1 VSSFDQLA
9 IALRV
14 GERSMPCFRRGT
26 LISTPEGDIAV
37 EELEA
42 GGYVCVYGGV
52 WAGQIKSVYSDVT
65 TDALV
70 VSYLKEIAAEA
81 GVRPKTLA
89 AAKRG
94 LSLTERLRPDDGEL
108 YWFLPPNVV
117 GFFPK
122 EHQSPQSARAPL
134 EARLRTHTAH

>member
-1 VSSFDQLA
+1 MAVNPF
-9 IALRV
+9 RV
-14 GERSMPCFRRGT
+14 ISPPDNRSVMFARGI
-26 LISTPEGDIAV
+26 LVG
-37 EELEA
+37 LLQ
-42 GGYVCVYGGV
+42 GGHGV
-52 WAGQIKSVYSDVT
+52 K
-65 TDALV
+65 

-94 LSLTERLRPDDGEL
+94 LSLITRLRPDDGEL

-122 EHQSPQSARAPL
+122 EHQSPQSHGGTVVGGAA
-134 EARLRTHTAH
+134 